1 MSVFVDIDL
10 CDGCRRCLRTCPY
23 DAVEIVEGKARIGDR
38 CTDCAACL
46 AVCKT
51 EALRLEKP
59 PRTIPDFSEWS
70 GVFVFI
76 ETRSG
81 AAAKVSLE
89 LLGAARELAK
99 ELGETVSAVLLGHQ
113 IGALSSVLFH
123 HGAGRVYLADHP
135 EMSEYRTLA
144 YTRVLADLIV
154 REKPG
159 IFLFGATAAGR
170 DLAPRVARRSA
181 AGLTADCTGLFIDP
195 ADKILMQVRPAFGG
209 NIMATIANRYSRPQM
224 ATVRPGVMTAKP
236 VPENTGEV
244 ISVPVNLDSNDRRE
258 RLRETVTARRTGI
271 DLSRAKVIVAGGR
284 GAGGERGF
292 SLLRELA
299 AVMGGE
305 VAGTRVAVESGWISP
320 EQQVG
325 QTGRTVRPEIYIACG
340 VSGAVQHRAGMTGS
354 RYVIAVNK
362 DQNAPI
368 FQTADWGIVGDLFDV
383 VPELIRRLRPEP

>member
-10 CDGCRRCLRTCPY
+10 CDGCRRCVRACPY
-23 DAVEIVEGKARIGDR
+23 DAVEIVEGKAQIGDR

-59 PRTIPDFSEWS
+59 TRVIPDFSAWK

-89 LLGAARELAK
+89 LLGAARDLAK
-99 ELGETVSAVLLGHQ
+99 ELGETVSAVLLGHR

-123 HGAGRVYLADHP
+123 HGARRVYLADHP

-144 YTRVLADLIV
+144 YTRVLADLIL

-195 ADKILMQVRPAFGG
+195 ADKILVQVRPAFGG

-244 ISVPVNLDSNDRRE
+244 ISVPVNLDSEDRRE
-258 RLRETVTARRTGI
+258 RIRETVPARRTGI

-305 VAGTRVAVESGWISP
+305 VAGTRVAAESGWISP